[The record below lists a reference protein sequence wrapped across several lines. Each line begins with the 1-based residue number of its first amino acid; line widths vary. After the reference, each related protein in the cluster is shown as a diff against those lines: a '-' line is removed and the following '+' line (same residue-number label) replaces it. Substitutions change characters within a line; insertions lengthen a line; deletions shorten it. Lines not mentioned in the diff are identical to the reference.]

1 MDLECDDAST
11 IAGIPESVLS
21 PFVSIPNDDDT
32 GCRKSKKPMS
42 SVLYGGGGGG
52 GGGGAGGAG
61 HASDRGPPEKKK
73 RVSPR
78 TSKDI
83 QNGSILV
90 PAVELPEAK
99 PKGILQSNRSR
110 SYKLEGEALKK
121 VMKTP
126 GYQDKNMWLGWF
138 YKKEDKTYPY
148 PYVIW
153 KGNQP
158 RPLSVTITRSLFP
171 TFLRRTTKGFSN
183 HEILKRLRLL
193 FGEGGEE
200 SIPTEEGPS
209 LASIVWRKV
218 KKVGFY
224 VDVTREFDGR
234 FVTMKSPVTS
244 RRRLEEAFH
253 RLHPTSTRHEGK
265 NKRRRQ
271 QGSVGKSELGLDE
284 NLFDFSS
291 SSRSSFTLPLYNE
304 EEELLPLSK
313 EALEESDRKLV
324 REMQRTETE
333 CEDLRK
339 TLKEKEDTKSLCA
352 TRREEIQEQILELT
366 EKNEIAE
373 ACRDLL
379 MKVMPLKTLKT
390 FRASLERAKGWP
402 APRYP
407 GYEKSSS
414 NSDEDTS
421 DDEASDDSSD
431 LQGFIQESS
440 EEPGEEEES
449 ITAVATSQTP
459 SRKRRRS
466 RKKSPDK
473 SSRGGTKNDRH
484 YYRRKNKEL
493 ETQEELLK
501 KNNGDTP
508 KEQQQQ
514 QQQKPQKRRRER
526 KKRKITRLPEH

>member
-1 MDLECDDAST
+1 
-11 IAGIPESVLS
+11 
-21 PFVSIPNDDDT
+21 
-32 GCRKSKKPMS
+32 MS
-42 SVLYGGGGGG
+42 SVFYGGGGGG
-52 GGGGAGGAG
+52 GGAD
-61 HASDRGPPEKKK
+61 HANDLGPPEKKK
-73 RVSPR
+73 RASPR

-90 PAVELPEAK
+90 PAVELPEAN
-99 PKGILQSNRSR
+99 PKGILQAKRGG
-110 SYKLEGEALKK
+110 SYKLEREALKK
-121 VMKTP
+121 VTERP
-126 GYQDKNMWLGWF
+126 GYQDMNTWLGWF
-138 YKKEDKTYPY
+138 YMEDDKTYPF

-158 RPLSVTITRSLFP
+158 WPLSVRMTRSLFP
-171 TFLRRTTKGFSN
+171 TFLRQTPEGFPN
-183 HEILKRLRLL
+183 QEVLKRLRLL
-193 FGEGGEE
+193 FGEGEE

-209 LASIVWRKV
+209 LAPIVWRKV
-218 KKVGFY
+218 RKAGIY

-234 FVTMKSPVTS
+234 SVAMKSPVTS

-253 RLHPTSTRHEGK
+253 RLHPTSTRHEEK
-265 NKRRRQ
+265 NKQRQQ
-271 QGSVGKSELGLDE
+271 QGSVGESELGLDE
-284 NLFDFSS
+284 SLFDFSS
-291 SSRSSFTLPLYNE
+291 SSSFPIPLYNE
-304 EEELLPLSK
+304 EGELLPLSK

-324 REMQRTETE
+324 REMQRTEIE

-339 TLKEKEDTKSLCA
+339 ILKEKEDTKSLCA
-352 TRREEIQEQILELT
+352 TRREEIQEQMLELT

-390 FRASLERAKGWP
+390 VHACLEREKGWP

-407 GYEKSSS
+407 RYEKSSS

-421 DDEASDDSSD
+421 GDEAADDSSD

-440 EEPGEEEES
+440 EEPGEEEEEES

-466 RKKSPDK
+466 REKSPDK
-473 SSRGGTKNDRH
+473 SSRGGRENDRH

-508 KEQQQQ
+508 NGQQ

-526 KKRKITRLPEH
+526 KKRKIARLLSREFAELELRRKTRLRRDRVPGTLRPG